1 MTHTFVITAKFC
13 LCLVMWLI
21 WKFGL
26 RCSAGDNKNILAAML
41 HVKKIWN
48 YSRARDVASLQR
60 DLSWEAKM
68 IAERREA
75 KTIINNA
82 RSVGN
87 FFQSHIFSIFFSR
100 GNGLIKR
107 RNNLY

>member
-1 MTHTFVITAKFC
+1 MIIKTY
-13 LCLVMWLI
+13 L
-21 WKFGL
+21 
-26 RCSAGDNKNILAAML
+26 L

-82 RSVGN
+82 RSVR
-87 FFQSHIFSIFFSR
+87 FFFRSHIFFNFF
-100 GNGLIKR
+100 
-107 RNNLY
+107 

>member
-1 MTHTFVITAKFC
+1 MIIKTY
-13 LCLVMWLI
+13 L
-21 WKFGL
+21 
-26 RCSAGDNKNILAAML
+26 L

-82 RSVGN
+82 RSVRIFFTVT
-87 FFQSHIFSIFFSR
+87 FFQFFFSR